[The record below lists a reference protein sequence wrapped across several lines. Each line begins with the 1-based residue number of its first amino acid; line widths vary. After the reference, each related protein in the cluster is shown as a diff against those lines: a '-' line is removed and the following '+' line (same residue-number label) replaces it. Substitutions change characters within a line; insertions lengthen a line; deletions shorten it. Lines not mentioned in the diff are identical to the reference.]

1 MALFLV
7 CRGHFFESNRG
18 SNLILVQRRAIALV
32 LVDLLRT
39 LDDRIGFL
47 RPQAVVGSGHYNND
61 STHYVEW
68 FSVLSDRLSNLEL
81 AKNLPRFR
89 NGGMQFNYCH

>member
-1 MALFLV
+1 
-7 CRGHFFESNRG
+7 
-18 SNLILVQRRAIALV
+18 VQRRAIALV

-61 STHYVEW
+61 STHYVE
-68 FSVLSDRLSNLEL
+68 
-81 AKNLPRFR
+81 
-89 NGGMQFNYCH
+89 